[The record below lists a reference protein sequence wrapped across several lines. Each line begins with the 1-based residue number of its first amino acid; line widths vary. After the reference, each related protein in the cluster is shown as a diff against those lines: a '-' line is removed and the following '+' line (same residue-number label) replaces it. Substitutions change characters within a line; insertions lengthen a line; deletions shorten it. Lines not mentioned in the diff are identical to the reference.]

1 MPHGLRQSTD
11 QVRRILPCHLLN
23 CRFQGCGRTFS
34 RNTFLLLLFRCYQE
48 QLISQYHSRMAHT
61 ASNSNHSP
69 VSCLNLQAPES
80 FFFPLSF
87 YFSPCPLSPLSPW
100 ANWASQNTKPTTL
113 SSPLGFSG
121 GKDFL
126 VLLSC
131 LHLLR
136 TSTVILEDRH
146 TCVCSCTQKQVF
158 LFFFPQFVVSFSFL
172 QKMQTKEKQGF
183 QLKVHLFFNMKTLIE
198 LVGSPMQWSARSF
211 GNWQNDIW
219 RLRSWGLLE
228 GTSLHESWAKGNG
241 CGRRER
247 ARGEEYKRRK
257 EKNVIG
263 EEENG
268 KLPVSSLYL
277 LPFLPVDGW
286 LQTPEGG
293 ASLLLVPLMH
303 IVLSSLS
310 LNVTFSCF

>member
-1 MPHGLRQSTD
+1 MPHGLCQSTD

-87 YFSPCPLSPLSPW
+87 YFSPCPFSPLSPW

-158 LFFFPQFVVSFSFL
+158 LFFFFPNLWFL
-172 QKMQTKEKQGF
+172 FPFCRKCKQKRN
-183 QLKVHLFFNMKTLIE
+183 KVFN
-198 LVGSPMQWSARSF
+198 
-211 GNWQNDIW
+211 
-219 RLRSWGLLE
+219 
-228 GTSLHESWAKGNG
+228 
-241 CGRRER
+241 
-247 ARGEEYKRRK
+247 
-257 EKNVIG
+257 
-263 EEENG
+263 
-268 KLPVSSLYL
+268 
-277 LPFLPVDGW
+277 
-286 LQTPEGG
+286 
-293 ASLLLVPLMH
+293 
-303 IVLSSLS
+303 
-310 LNVTFSCF
+310 